1 MYYCLKFGRDT
12 VGDVWKGAGL
22 LLPVEVATHLA
33 RIAQR
38 EGQQGEGATKTAF
51 PSFSLCLSL
60 FLNGS
65 LSLFGWPSLS
75 AIQIVPNWTGQR
87 ALHLQ
92 QSCQVVFRLHIL

>member
-12 VGDVWKGAGL
+12 VGDVWKGAGLL

-38 EGQQGEGATKTAF
+38 EGQQGEGATKTA
-51 PSFSLCLSL
+51 PLSLSFAL

-65 LSLFGWPSLS
+65 LSLLGGPL
-75 AIQIVPNWTGQR
+75 
-87 ALHLQ
+87 
-92 QSCQVVFRLHIL
+92 

>member
-38 EGQQGEGATKTAF
+38 EGQQGEGATKTA
-51 PSFSLCLSL
+51 PLSPSL

-75 AIQIVPNWTGQR
+75 AIQIVPNWSGQR
-87 ALHLQ
+87 TLHVH
-92 QSCQVVFRLHIL
+92 QSCQVELRLHIS